1 MSLRGLRLATQFLTR
16 LPVPG
21 VTDFSAADLSRSA
34 VWFPLVGV
42 VVGALVAVTIAL
54 TARYG
59 AFLSAVLAVLVWV
72 GLTGALHLDGLA
84 DLADALGASHRDP
97 QRFLTVLADPHVGTF
112 GAVTIVL
119 ALLVK
124 TAALATL
131 HPALAHPGALTQAG
145 ALTHGW
151 RMMYGLPIDGLPLI
165 TSVPLIAAWARLG
178 PLAWSR
184 WLPPLKAGQ
193 GERFAWSLQSG
204 WIVAWTILLF
214 AASAWVTPVLCIA
227 PLALL
232 GWGLWLKLRVGGV
245 TGDCL
250 GAGVEVVE
258 IVLLLVV
265 VGGETRLLFLV

>member
-1 MSLRGLRLATQFLTR
+1 MSLRGLRLAIQFLTR

-21 VTDFSAADLSRSA
+21 VSDFSAADLSRSA
-34 VWFPLVGV
+34 VWFPLVGA

-54 TARYG
+54 TIRYG
-59 AFLSAVLAVLVWV
+59 AFLSAVLGVLVWV
-72 GLTGALHLDGLA
+72 GVTGALHLDGLG

-97 QRFLTVLADPHVGTF
+97 QRFLAVLADPHLGTF

-124 TAALATL
+124 TAALAT
-131 HPALAHPGALTQAG
+131 
-145 ALTHGW
+145 
-151 RMMYGLPIDGLPLI
+151 GLPLI
-165 TSVPLIAAWARLG
+165 AAVALVAAWARLG

-204 WIVAWTILLF
+204 WIVAWTIALL
-214 AASAWVTPVLCIA
+214 AVSAWVAPVLCGA
-227 PLALL
+227 PLALA

-258 IVLLLVV
+258 IVLLLA
-265 VGGETRLLFLV
+265 LVAATTLSA

>member
-21 VTDFSAADLSRSA
+21 VNDFSAADLSRSA
-34 VWFPLVGV
+34 VWFPLVGA

-54 TARYG
+54 TSRYG

-72 GLTGALHLDGLA
+72 GLTGALHLDGLG

-97 QRFLTVLADPHVGTF
+97 QRFLTVLADPHLGTF

-119 ALLVK
+119 AVLVK
-124 TAALATL
+124 TAALASL
-131 HPALAHPGALTQAG
+131 HAATPLAAAAPSIA
-145 ALTHGW
+145 
-151 RMMYGLPIDGLPLI
+151 LPL
-165 TSVPLIAAWARLG
+165 VAAWARLG

-193 GERFAWSLQSG
+193 GERFGWNLRSG
-204 WIVAWTILLF
+204 WIVAWTLLLLG
-214 AASAWVTPVLCIA
+214 ASAVVAPVLCAA
-227 PLALL
+227 PLALA
-232 GWGLWLKLRVGGV
+232 GWGFWLKLRVGGV

-258 IVLLLVV
+258 IVLLLV
-265 VGGETRLLFLV
+265 LVALPA